1 MTEED
6 AGILAWA
13 RRASLT
19 SDEAWEQMQA
29 VNEDTEW
36 DVEQMLEPPENPDL
50 GDERPQHEASR

>member
-1 MTEED
+1 MTED
-6 AGILAWA
+6 AAGILAWA

-36 DVEQMLEPPENPDL
+36 DVKQMLEPPEDPDL
-50 GDERPQHEASR
+50 GDERTQREASQ